1 MPGAAGRYD
10 VGRGGES
17 WRWGDERRGRLVLVP
32 GRSGAGCGCLLAVD
46 GPRQS
51 ARYGDVHRHGERWYA
66 HRLAWALA
74 HGPIRPGIQIMHRC
88 GNRPCVRPE
97 HLFAA
102 TAAEAGRY
110 KAERGL
116 MASGDRSPARRYPE
130 RWARGERQGS
140 AKLTDA
146 QVVAIRARYAAREA
160 PITRLAREYGVG
172 TSQIWRIVTG
182 QNRRPVP

>member
-1 MPGAAGRYD
+1 MLGVVSQDGAGVMGDVANWFWSRVDRGPGADAC
-10 VGRGGES
+10 
-17 WRWGDERRGRLVLVP
+17 WLWM
-32 GRSGAGCGCLLAVD
+32 

-51 ARYGDVHRHGERWYA
+51 EGYGDVYRHGERWYA
-66 HRLAWALA
+66 HRLAWALV
-74 HGPIRPGIQIMHRC
+74 HGPIRPGIQVMHRC
-88 GNRPCVRPE
+88 RNRPCVRPE

-110 KAERGL
+110 KAEQGL
-116 MASGDRSPARRYPE
+116 MASGDRSPARLYPA

-140 AKLTDA
+140 AKLTDV

-182 QNRRPVP
+182 QNRRPAP